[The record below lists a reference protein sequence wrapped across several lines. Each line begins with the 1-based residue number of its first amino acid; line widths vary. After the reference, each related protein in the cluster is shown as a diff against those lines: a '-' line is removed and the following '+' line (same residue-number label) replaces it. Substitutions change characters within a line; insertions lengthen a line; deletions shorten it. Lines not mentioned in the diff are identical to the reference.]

1 MFFGWPYTDLHSL
14 NLDWIL
20 NLCKDIKTIL
30 DNPQEYFNKYISENI
45 NQFLPVAMYIPET
58 MTIRLQAG
66 NIEPDKATHYYSTKT
81 ETITVTDGAVEK
93 PITLLEGR

>member
-1 MFFGWPYTDLHSL
+1 MWYGWPYTDLHSL

-66 NIEPDKATHYYSTKT
+66 KIEETEATHYYSNTT
-81 ETITVTDGAVEK
+81 ETISVTDGVVDK
-93 PITLLEGR
+93 GITLLEGR